1 MSNKD
6 TGEKSDESTSDVNA
20 SFSCDECGKTFDS
33 RQELKE
39 HTHWLRQQMRKWKS
53 EIIREL
59 SSEYFSTSA
68 LTMLVTV
75 SFDQNWVIVKEKT

>member
-20 SFSCDECGKTFDS
+20 SFSCEQCGKTFDS

-39 HTHWLRQQMRKWKS
+39 HTH
-53 EIIREL
+53 
-59 SSEYFSTSA
+59 
-68 LTMLVTV
+68 
-75 SFDQNWVIVKEKT
+75 

>member
-39 HTHWLRQQMRKWKS
+39 HTH
-53 EIIREL
+53 
-59 SSEYFSTSA
+59 
-68 LTMLVTV
+68 
-75 SFDQNWVIVKEKT
+75 